1 MIAIKCQ
8 IASLKAQADRE
19 GSGGGGGN
27 AQNPAYASLAAM
39 RAERQAT
46 VSALSARK
54 AQLMGDV
61 AKITAQQ
68 IQNPGIAA
76 EYDRITG
83 EYTALKTQY
92 AKLLTQ
98 RAQGQSGRWSCRERV
113 CQCV

>member
-76 EYDRITG
+76 EYERIRSEEHTS
-83 EYTALKTQY
+83 ELQSLMRISYAAFCLKKKKHTKKKQ
-92 AKLLTQ
+92 
-98 RAQGQSGRWSCRERV
+98 
-113 CQCV
+113 